1 MRHFLLLYSISFNII
16 NIEQTDMSKHATD
29 LIKLHNFSNKNKFS
43 FSFFFFFNLLAYRKM
58 KKKMVYA
65 NAPQKDVRRIYTKPT
80 FKLDVFI

>member
-43 FSFFFFFNLLAYRKM
+43 FSFFFLNLLAYRKM
-58 KKKMVYA
+58 KKK
-65 NAPQKDVRRIYTKPT
+65 NGIRKRTTERCQKNIYTKPT
-80 FKLDVFI
+80 I